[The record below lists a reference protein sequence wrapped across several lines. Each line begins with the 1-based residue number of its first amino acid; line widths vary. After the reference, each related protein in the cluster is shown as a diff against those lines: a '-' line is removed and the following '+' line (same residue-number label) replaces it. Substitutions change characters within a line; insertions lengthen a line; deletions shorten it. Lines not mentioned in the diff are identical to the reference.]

1 MLFVLC
7 SSCTSANV
15 ESHFWLLSGPVGI
28 KYFSLLGWPVL
39 SDKRGIICQVSSILL
54 TVIAACMPGIT
65 ASSKKEK
72 YIFAEMKSFWSI
84 FPLRHLIFI
93 SKVCTK
99 ERTLAQGRNDTRM
112 SGTETVDLLTYR
124 TGPAT

>member
-1 MLFVLC
+1 M
-7 SSCTSANV
+7 
-15 ESHFWLLSGPVGI
+15 ESHFWLLAGPVGI
-28 KYFSLLGWPVL
+28 KYFSLLGWSVL

-72 YIFAEMKSFWSI
+72 YIFTEVKSFWYT
-84 FPLRHLIFI
+84 FPLMQLIFM

-99 ERTLAQGRNDTRM
+99 ERTAAQERNDTRM
-112 SGTETVDLLTYR
+112 SGTETVGIFAYR